1 MLNGVQQ
8 TVGAKQQGS
17 EDYGIA
23 NGVDQGTGF
32 ESSR

>member
-8 TVGAKQQGS
+8 TVGANQKALW
-17 EDYGIA
+17 EYDIA
-23 NGVDQGTGF
+23 NRVDTGTRS